1 MHFDLSEVT
10 QVTALDSLQ
19 FFACLACPII
29 SSSLSSL
36 PYLIPLARAKQAKVA
51 CWSWRACTKTI
62 QNTEAPC
69 RACFITERIF
79 EVWNSGSAYVASSVD
94 FSFSFQECA
103 SPCSST
109 YVRCQG
115 LKDSRDP
122 SALTLYSS
130 TVAFHSWFDQ
140 SLCSICRHPLSS
152 PNNIE
157 NASCALYQSWG
168 PKIFNIFH
176 FQTLASTSIP
186 CATKSFLHPLLGLRY
201 SIAKCWSNLS
211 GPQVLHQF

>member
-1 MHFDLSEVT
+1 MS
-10 QVTALDSLQ
+10 
-19 FFACLACPII
+19 CPII
-29 SSSLSSL
+29 SSCHSPL
-36 PYLIPLARAKQAKVA
+36 PYLIPLARAKQAKVVEVEEHA
-51 CWSWRACTKTI
+51 PEQSKTQKLLVEHASLLNAFLKSGI
-62 QNTEAPC
+62 QGPHMWPQALTC
-69 RACFITERIF
+69 CL
-79 EVWNSGSAYVASSVD
+79 SAFKSVGKPGA
-94 FSFSFQECA
+94 FMFA

-109 YVRCQG
+109 CFRCQG

-157 NASCALYQSWG
+157 NASCALYQSLG

-176 FQTLASTSIP
+176 FQTLTSTSTP
-186 CATKSFLHPLLGLRY
+186 CATKSFLHPLGLRY
-201 SIAKCWSNLS
+201 RVAKC
-211 GPQVLHQF
+211 